1 MPLFTTLSRLPN
13 RGMTILPNDLKHYH
27 AEPDAFDL
35 GFSGD
40 QLVILLC
47 LVLFVAYVMKDYL

>member
-1 MPLFTTLSRLPN
+1 ME
-13 RGMTILPNDLKHYH
+13 LPNDLKHYH
-27 AEPDAFDL
+27 AEPDSFDL

-47 LVLFVAYVMKDYL
+47 LVLFVAYVLKDVL

>member
-1 MPLFTTLSRLPN
+1 M
-13 RGMTILPNDLKHYH
+13 IDDLKNYR

-40 QLVILLC
+40 QLVGALCVILAIGA
-47 LVLFVAYVMKDYL
+47 VFADYL

>member
-1 MPLFTTLSRLPN
+1 MTMLPQ
-13 RGMTILPNDLKHYH
+13 DLKDFH
-27 AEPDAFDL
+27 AEPDSFDL

-47 LVLFVAYVMKDYL
+47 LVLFVAYVLKDHL

>member
-1 MPLFTTLSRLPN
+1 MNLPH
-13 RGMTILPNDLKHYH
+13 DLKDFHV
-27 AEPDAFDL
+27 EPDSFDL